1 MKQEATLSKVLR
13 MARVEFR
20 DSRQID
26 LCLKYPSV
34 SIHNK
39 SNNLCAC
46 CTIHSIKITRCSG
59 KQAVKE
65 HTSLG
70 AFARYSIKNLMSD
83 FSQALLEFK

>member
-1 MKQEATLSKVLR
+1 

-34 SIHNK
+34 SIHNR
-39 SNNLCAC
+39 SNNLRAC
-46 CTIHSIKITRCSG
+46 FAIRSIKITASCRG

-65 HTSLG
+65 HNSLG

-83 FSQALLEFK
+83 LSQALLKFK